1 MSPQQTR
8 NRETARAA
16 PPPAGLLRLPQ
27 LLQQRDRLT
36 LDPAREPRADGIE
49 TTPIRESRKLPL
61 IMIRQAQNNRK
72 QKPTGVPQTAVQL
85 RCRRWDLRRWRARKS
100 AMRSSFCMS
109 TWNYLRGLALLHQM
123 VRAKILTCRNYFRSR
138 AIFLNF
144 SERWFR
150 ISEIFFL
157 L

>member
-1 MSPQQTR
+1 MSPEQTR

-72 QKPTGVPQTAVQL
+72 QNPIGVPQTAVQL

-109 TWNYLRGLALLHQM
+109 TRLSRSIPRYENLAARLAARWLVSHRAERKIDDAFYESWTGC
-123 VRAKILTCRNYFRSR
+123 VR
-138 AIFLNF
+138 
-144 SERWFR
+144 E
-150 ISEIFFL
+150 
-157 L
+157 